1 MEFSA
6 LFCELDNLRT
16 KMGFLESALLAI
28 EDGMENGSHTSDV
41 YAGGLVLVLQVFH
54 DMRKELNGYIEEG
67 YQMIRA
73 ESEGK
78 GDLQ

>member
-28 EDGMENGSHTSDV
+28 SDGMENGSYTSDT

-54 DMRKELNGYIEEG
+54 DMRKELNSYIEDG
-67 YQMIRA
+67 YKIIRA
-73 ESEGK
+73 ESNQK
-78 GDLQ
+78 